1 MALSP
6 PEPVVFTKDYVKHRL
21 LSTKNTRKG
30 RVASLSSL
38 IRVFLVESRIMTSAC
53 QTASSYVE
61 CPSSTSWP
69 IGMLDTFLREVAI
82 DYFAS
87 GHRLLCSLVLR
98 ASSLTASTNA
108 GA

>member
-1 MALSP
+1 MAILVKGKGGTLP

-69 IGMLDTFLREVAI
+69 IADARYVPT
-82 DYFAS
+82 
-87 GHRLLCSLVLR
+87 
-98 ASSLTASTNA
+98 
-108 GA
+108 